1 MLESSG
7 STSQSPHIKK
17 EKKKEGRRLNK
28 VSYLYIPKRRQF
40 KVFRWKN
47 WITSTRELPEQPLAG
62 IAHEACEDSLHRN
75 LTFMGMPTIL
85 SRESYSRHAKK
96 PFRKNLT
103 LGMWRI
109 VTEECSEVPPYPL
122 VYVNKFL
129 VPTWP
134 NFSCPVHVTL
144 VPWTCGKNLNKIT
157 KTPQKITR
165 VLTIFVEHDI
175 IACIPRWLSQWKLLN
190 YIIQWS
196 SFNTKC
202 YFLVFDL
209 LYNRHSATSTFIL

>member
-1 MLESSG
+1 MVE
-7 STSQSPHIKK
+7 P
-17 EKKKEGRRLNK
+17 RLSK
-28 VSYLYIPKRRQF
+28 VNSPKRRQF

-62 IAHEACEDSLHRN
+62 IAHEACEESLHGN

-129 VPTWP
+129 VSTWP
-134 NFSCPVHVTL
+134 NLSCPVHVTL
-144 VPWTCGKNLNKIT
+144 VPWTWGKNLNKIRT
-157 KTPQKITR
+157 KTPEKIIR
-165 VLTIFVEHDI
+165 VLTGFVEHDI
-175 IACIPRWLSQWKLLN
+175 IACIPRWLSQWELLN
-190 YIIQWS
+190 YIIRRS
-196 SFNTKC
+196 SFYNKC
-202 YFLVFDL
+202 HFLVFDR

>member
-1 MLESSG
+1 
-7 STSQSPHIKK
+7 
-17 EKKKEGRRLNK
+17 
-28 VSYLYIPKRRQF
+28 
-40 KVFRWKN
+40 
-47 WITSTRELPEQPLAG
+47 
-62 IAHEACEDSLHRN
+62 
-75 LTFMGMPTIL
+75 MGMPTIL

-134 NFSCPVHVTL
+134 NFSRPVHVTL
-144 VPWTCGKNLNKIT
+144 VPWTCGNNLNKIRT

-165 VLTIFVEHDI
+165 VLTIFVEHDT

-202 YFLVFDL
+202 YFLIFDR